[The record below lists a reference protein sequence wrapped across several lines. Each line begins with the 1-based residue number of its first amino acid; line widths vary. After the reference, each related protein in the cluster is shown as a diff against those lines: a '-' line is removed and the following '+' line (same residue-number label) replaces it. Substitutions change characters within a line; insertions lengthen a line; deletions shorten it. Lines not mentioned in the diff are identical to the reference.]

1 MKKIFIT
8 VLIALGVLLLLQ
20 IAMIVIVYNIRLHQ
34 MWDQFDV
41 SVMPNEAGTS
51 WETEDGFLSYRNVDL
66 VTKEVL
72 DESGNAHYINYRDC
86 PGTIHVDGEELVVHV
101 SFSQEGTPRMHLVLD
116 VDSKNPRW
124 DRYDIYIET
133 WIPKDYIE
141 TDNEIIFILAVEET
155 TYYKVGQEIKLIYK
169 KK

>member
-8 VLIALGVLLLLQ
+8 VLIALGVLLLLHL
-20 IAMIVIVYNIRLHQ
+20 AVIVIVYNIRLSQ
-34 MWDQFDV
+34 TWDQFDV

-72 DESGNAHYINYRDC
+72 DESNNAHYIDYRDC
-86 PGTIHVDGEELVVHV
+86 PGTIYVDGEEHVVHV
-101 SFSQEGTPRMHLVLD
+101 AFSQEGTPKMHLVLD
-116 VDSKNPRW
+116 VDSQNPRW
-124 DRYDIYIET
+124 DSCDTYIET

-141 TDNEIIFILAVEET
+141 TDNEIIFILEVEET